1 MYAEI
6 SAAISSAKNA
16 LDLAKAAKQLSDLN
30 KVSTAVA
37 EVHAKLVEAT
47 VVALASLEKQS
58 ALTSR
63 VAELEDK
70 QRQLDDFEAQIKRYK
85 LHEFAETK
93 ALAYALQPGM
103 ENGEPL
109 HYLCATCEGDRK
121 KTILQ
126 PDADPEFL
134 VCHRCGNKIKVR
146 HAPPINPIVGVVRS
160 SRKDGL
166 W

>member
-6 SAAISSAKNA
+6 SAALASAKTA
-16 LDLAKAAKQLSDLN
+16 LDLAKAAKQLSDFN
-30 KVSTAVA
+30 NVIAAVA
-37 EVHAKLVEAT
+37 EVNTKLMDAT

-58 ALTSR
+58 ALSDR

-70 QRQLDDFEAQIKRYK
+70 QRQLDDFETQIQRYK

-93 ALAYALQPGM
+93 ALVYALQPSH

-109 HYLCATCEGDRK
+109 HYLCATCLGNRK

-126 PDADPEFL
+126 PDGHL
-134 VCHRCGNKIKVR
+134 LRCHICDISLAAR
-146 HAPPINPIVGVVRS
+146 NPQYVNPTVARS
-160 SRKDGL
+160 SWMNKFDGY
-166 W
+166 